1 MPCSAAATVRPNGM
15 PHTSQARSAALV
27 APAIADF
34 HGAKR
39 HQASINA
46 SSSGGIEATSAE
58 RRMLPATGL

>member
-1 MPCSAAATVRPNGM
+1 M
-15 PHTSQARSAALV
+15 PHTSHARSAALV

-39 HQASINA
+39 HHASINA
-46 SSSGGIEATSAE
+46 SSSGGMDATSAE